1 MKYSVKVFASKVCGK
16 EIHVYV
22 YKEQSIYKNFD
33 KSKVRSNFRLETHE
47 MFLIKKIEG
56 RAVKIWKTKI
66 DFVCLLNMI
75 QDIQR
80 QPST

>member
-1 MKYSVKVFASKVCGK
+1 MVKKYTSLF
-16 EIHVYV
+16 IRRV